1 MRVSRRAQPSQ
12 VGCGASVAR
21 RRLLH
26 VQACDSATNPVSQD
40 QPSVTDFSMV
50 IEIDLCGAR
59 KTLAEPPQRIRRE
72 QRQDQVTVIARSS
85 ARGW

>member
-1 MRVSRRAQPSQ
+1 
-12 VGCGASVAR
+12 
-21 RRLLH
+21 
-26 VQACDSATNPVSQD
+26 
-40 QPSVTDFSMV
+40 MV

-59 KTLAEPPQRIRRE
+59 KTLAEPAQRIRRE